1 MKKSGD
7 YYVIVVEDT
16 NLGQIVAT
24 ATLIIEHKFIHSC
37 AKVIDLIFNYYILN
51 TYFAIFIVQYYILS
65 RQRGRVEEVVVS
77 DVCRGKQ
84 LGKLWVW
91 FLETLLQ

>member
-24 ATLIIEHKFIHSC
+24 ATLIIEHKCIHAC

-51 TYFAIFIVQYYILS
+51 TYFAIFIVQYNILS

-84 LGKLWVW
+84 LGKL
-91 FLETLLQ
+91 